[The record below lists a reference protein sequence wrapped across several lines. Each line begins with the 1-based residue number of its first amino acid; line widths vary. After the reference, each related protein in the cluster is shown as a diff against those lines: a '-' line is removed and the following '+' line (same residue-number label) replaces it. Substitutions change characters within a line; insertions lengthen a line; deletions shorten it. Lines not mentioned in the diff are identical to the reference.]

1 MNTLNE
7 KEQEKIQYGLL
18 LLKNQ
23 DRLPKKF
30 IKLIRDGLYELR
42 AEYGGNIFRVFFIFD
57 EGKIVVLFNGF
68 QKKSQKTPPNEIEK
82 ALKIKVDYDLVLD
95 QKFGKE
101 GTPERIKAEEDALSF
116 YSGQILLD
124 ARKEAKV
131 TQTELARRINSTKSY
146 ISKVENG
153 VIVPS
158 VGAFYRIINALGMRV
173 EVVKPIY

>member
-1 MNTLNE
+1 MQTNNHQKE
-7 KEQEKIQYGLL
+7 K
-18 LLKNQ
+18 
-23 DRLPKKF
+23 
-30 IKLIRDGLYELR
+30 
-42 AEYGGNIFRVFFIFD
+42 
-57 EGKIVVLFNGF
+57 
-68 QKKSQKTPPNEIEK
+68 
-82 ALKIKVDYDLVLD
+82 YDKVLD

-101 GTPERIKAEEDALSF
+101 GTLERIKAEEDAFSF

-124 ARKEAKV
+124 ARKEAKL

>member
-1 MNTLNE
+1 MQTNNH
-7 KEQEKIQYGLL
+7 QI
-18 LLKNQ
+18 
-23 DRLPKKF
+23 
-30 IKLIRDGLYELR
+30 
-42 AEYGGNIFRVFFIFD
+42 
-57 EGKIVVLFNGF
+57 
-68 QKKSQKTPPNEIEK
+68 
-82 ALKIKVDYDLVLD
+82 VDYDHILD
-95 QKFGKE
+95 QKLGKE
-101 GTPERIKAEEDALSF
+101 GSPEHIKAEEDALSF

-131 TQTELARRINSTKSY
+131 TQTGLARRINSTKSY